1 MPVLQQFS
9 RILFCVQVVCL
20 TCGTICCSRIL
31 LYTFPHYFRLYV
43 VLLRTRFA
51 KCSTE
56 CVALF
61 TEHFQFIGC
70 RLLTNKIKYA
80 ALGRIQNTINVLPQT
95 VRVPTP
101 SDACVYGQISPKPC
115 TMFSLCLPPLSWRKS
130 ARNFVLGGVLS
141 CARYHTPLRKV
152 SHPHGRRST
161 LERILLLAGRLHTLS
176 DAASMGRPPES
187 HAPFSLCVPPSFGRK
202 SAWKFVSGD
211 MCYISWYVVYGM
223 SRRVCCCYRQG

>member
-1 MPVLQQFS
+1 M
-9 RILFCVQVVCL
+9 
-20 TCGTICCSRIL
+20 

-176 DAASMGRPPES
+176 DA
-187 HAPFSLCVPPSFGRK
+187 C
-202 SAWKFVSGD
+202 
-211 MCYISWYVVYGM
+211 VYGKT
-223 SRRVCCCYRQG
+223 SRKPCTVFVVCAPLVWEKIGLEVRLRGYVLYFVVRGIRYVSARLLLLSARVTCQVCC